1 MADIADST
9 GAINGSWALSRPPS
23 LASQPAAAAAAD
35 GDTSGPSPREH
46 AHRLPRNG
54 QGFFLSTLGPSMLR
68 HTAPA
73 SPESPRGGPEVA
85 KSSLEQAYTG
95 PGQAQTGPKQTQ

>member
-54 QGFFLSTLGPSMLR
+54 QGFFVHAGTKHAETHRSS
-68 HTAPA
+68 
-73 SPESPRGGPEVA
+73 ES
-85 KSSLEQAYTG
+85 
-95 PGQAQTGPKQTQ
+95 